1 MISAIV
7 LAAGQSKRMGQPKMI
22 LPWGD
27 TTVIGKVIKTLLD
40 AGVKDISVIT
50 GGHHQEVT
58 QAIHSL
64 PVRIVYNSD
73 FEKGEMI
80 SSIITGLKSLEKQTE
95 AALIVLGDQP
105 QIEPEV
111 VEIIVDTFYQRGEKI
126 IVPSY
131 RIHRVHPWFLPRS
144 FWNEIFDLDEGKNM
158 RDYLNRREKDLY
170 YINVDTSS
178 VIQDLDTPDDY
189 GQYLPR
195 W

>member
-27 TTVIGKVIKTLLD
+27 TTVIGNVIKTLMD
-40 AGVKDISVIT
+40 ARVKDISVVI

-58 QAIHSL
+58 QAILSL
-64 PVRIVYNSD
+64 PVRIVYNPD

-111 VEIIVDTFYQRGEKI
+111 VEFIVDTYHQRGEKI

-131 RIHRVHPWFLPRS
+131 RMHRGHPWLLHRS
-144 FWNEIFDLDEGKNM
+144 FWNEIYNLGEGKNM
-158 RDYLNRREKDLY
+158 RDYLYRREKEIFYL
-170 YINVDTSS
+170 NVDTSS

-189 GQYLPR
+189 GQFHPR
-195 W
+195 